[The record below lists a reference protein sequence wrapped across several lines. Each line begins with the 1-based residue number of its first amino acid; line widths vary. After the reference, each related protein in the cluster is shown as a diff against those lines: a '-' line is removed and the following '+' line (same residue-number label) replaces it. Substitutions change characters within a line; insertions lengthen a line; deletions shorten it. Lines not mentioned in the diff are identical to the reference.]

1 MAGKHSLSSPAR
13 RQACV
18 QRFFS
23 FVSCLQSSKPAASRG
38 TTSAPIGNY
47 WSEFRKVLW
56 RCLNAEYT
64 YCIRLREEN
73 LNGVVYQCKAAAA
86 GRLSPSD
93 PLRGRKSNR
102 VCLFQLETAHYLPA
116 GGFFC
121 IRKKEAQT
129 PFRASSSPPLP
140 FRSAFLQ
147 PACLPFIPSGAV
159 LLGARRR
166 RCPCLDSEHL
176 CVRQRREIEE
186 GDDTLILCKSSAL
199 CYFHVFK
206 RCN

>member
-1 MAGKHSLSSPAR
+1 MLYSPKRGKSEWGGISM
-13 RQACV
+13 
-18 QRFFS
+18 
-23 FVSCLQSSKPAASRG
+23 QSSGGGAA
-38 TTSAPIGNY
+38 
-47 WSEFRKVLW
+47 K
-56 RCLNAEYT
+56 
-64 YCIRLREEN
+64 
-73 LNGVVYQCKAAAA
+73 
-86 GRLSPSD
+86 SD

-121 IRKKEAQT
+121 IRKKDGQT
-129 PFRASSSPPLP
+129 PFRASSSPSSPHPLCL
-140 FRSAFLQ
+140 FV
-147 PACLPFIPSGAV
+147 ACLPSFYSFRCCSLV
-159 LLGARRR
+159 LGARRR